1 MKLSPSLRGSEATKA
16 IHKNKKTQK
25 ADSSLFTQAAQP
37 AHHDFKNCGGALRV
51 FEKFRAGVTLS
62 GNDCPKFFKPRESLT
77 QS

>member
-1 MKLSPSLRGSEATKA
+1 MKSAT
-16 IHKNKKTQK
+16 NLKTQQ
-25 ADSSLFTQAAQP
+25 DSRIFTQAAQP
-37 AHHDFKNCGGALRV
+37 AHHDSKNCGGALRV